1 MTASQPSVET
11 PKPAKVD
18 VFPLLDKL
26 AALYPQLF
34 GTEFLPLKRGI
45 FQDLLE
51 AHPDLC
57 ERNQLKA
64 ALALH
69 TRSTRYLTAVA
80 SGQQR
85 HDLQGQAVEPMA
97 PEHIYQALLEVFR
110 RRQLR
115 SKEDLRPKLLERV
128 IQAFEDSSH
137 TVMDYAALVHGKDP
151 AANAML
157 DEALAQS
164 QERAA
169 RGEALLR
176 AFDSSGH
183 TLEAFADMYG
193 MDPRD
198 VVRTLERARRGVK
211 LAVAGSLQDA
221 PVHQPGGDA
230 A

>member
-1 MTASQPSVET
+1 
-11 PKPAKVD
+11 
-18 VFPLLDKL
+18 
-26 AALYPQLF
+26 
-34 GTEFLPLKRGI
+34 
-45 FQDLLE
+45 
-51 AHPDLC
+51 
-57 ERNQLKA
+57 
-64 ALALH
+64 
-69 TRSTRYLTAVA
+69 
-80 SGQQR
+80 
-85 HDLQGQAVEPMA
+85 MA

-151 AANAML
+151 AANALL